1 MAGDLEPGSRLTSQ
15 DRRERILGMLNEF
28 LDGGRGRLMTREL
41 TKGRMEVRSQLT
53 IVLLT
58 LPFSVPAG
66 TSSEPPVSWRIGV
79 H

>member
-1 MAGDLEPGSRLTSQ
+1 
-15 DRRERILGMLNEF
+15 
-28 LDGGRGRLMTREL
+28 MTREL
-41 TKGRMEVRSQLT
+41 TKGRMDVRSQLT